1 MEEETERLSEQTGME
16 NTKETR
22 ALITHHMDMHLMSQR
37 LWQHA
42 EVLHITGTDEV
53 PGNWTQ
59 D

>member
-1 MEEETERLSEQTGME
+1 ME

-22 ALITHHMDMHLMSQR
+22 ALITQQMDIHLMSQR

-53 PGNWTQ
+53 PGNWAQ